1 MFEMQLSDISDNL
14 NKKILAG
21 FLIGL
26 AVGVSLFYGYSSYG
40 EESGQDVAENL
51 ASVLEQDAGEPLEV
65 INYEERNGVYEINLR
80 NTENNVFTYHATKDG
95 QLFSAQMMDINEVE
109 AFIQAERELE
119 ECMRE
124 SGTIMY
130 GNQTEEET
138 VAQIQVI
145 GERVVGSIYRD
156 VNNEQVLEEA
166 VSQGIESLPAFYR
179 DGSTLEG
186 VHSVEDVAEFSGC
199 SQVLLDQ

>member
-26 AVGVSLFYGYSSYG
+26 AVGVSLFYGYSSLG

-65 INYEERNGVYEINLR
+65 INYEERNGVYEVNLR
-80 NTENNVFTYHATKDG
+80 NTENNIFAYHATKDG
-95 QLFSAQMMDINEVE
+95 QLFSAQMMDIDE
-109 AFIQAERELE
+109 AEAVIQTEADLE

-124 SGTIMY
+124 SGTVMY
-130 GNQTEEET
+130 GDQTEQET
-138 VAQIQVI
+138 VAQVQII
-145 GERVVGSIYRD
+145 GERVAGNIYRD
-156 VNNEQVLEEA
+156 ISDEQVLEEA
-166 VSQGIESLPAFYR
+166 VSQGVESLPAFYR

-199 SQVLLDQ
+199 SQVLLDR